1 MATTTKSVD
10 PSLWWESFASLLT
23 DLENASPSDDIPK
36 PLVKKLKENHD
47 WFVETVARF
56 KPPNEKSKEA
66 LMSSQQIKIGLH
78 ELTINPDFRDKALQV
93 SSYLCLDEVQS
104 YILVDRYFERGNA
117 AENYIVHDPIHVV
130 LLQYY
135 IERQCLLKCTRQ
147 ILMHALYLG
156 NSLKEGSLIK
166 EEALKL
172 ISDGLEG
179 KLISVFQG
187 LMSCSH
193 PEEMDVDLFT
203 LWAEETLLEDN
214 LVLDIIFLVYYESL
228 CTCSA
233 EKWKNL
239 CLLYKGILSGSY
251 NFGKLAISPEALYC
265 FYHAKVQLLLIL
277 IETLNLENLLQMVH
291 DAIPFRQGACVF
303 SLTDVQEIDA
313 LVSGFDVFEM
323 RETGPLILAW
333 AVFLCLISSLP
344 RKEET
349 NELTEID
356 HVGYVRQAFEASSLS
371 YFLEI
376 LQNDIL
382 KESDG
387 PVAGYRSVLRTF
399 ISAFIASYEIS
410 LQVEDGT
417 LNLILDI
424 LCYVYRGEESLCIQF
439 WDRASFIDGP
449 IRCLLCNLEGEFPF
463 RTVELLRLLS
473 SLCEGSWPAECVYN
487 FLDKSTGISSLFDIT
502 SESLVDRISQIV
514 ETRHSVSI
522 PGVDGLSIPSKTRGH
537 ILKVVGGTTALV
549 RWEHTKSAVF
559 VLLLRLAQTPYIENN
574 EEAFLTLDLLGRMVS
589 FNTGVCF
596 ALMDSCNFLYV
607 QATGMNGQIENNAWV
622 VEIISILV
630 RNLSPNPSGAALMSM
645 AFVILAKM
653 LKCSPSHVAAVA
665 LRANIFD
672 VASNSSIFNIG
683 WNGLSSG
690 SWLLSG
696 KLAKMLLVDCE
707 QNDYDCTLTISVLDF
722 TMQLVRTGVE
732 DDIVVSL
739 IVFSLQYI
747 LVNHEYWKYKVKNT
761 RWKVTWKVLEV
772 MKICILATSSSE
784 KLRDVIRDLLLY
796 DSSIHNTLF
805 RIMCTTSEALERLYL
820 NRLIELVEIE
830 GLQLA
835 ISSALDISYSMLT
848 KISKDMSSSIPAFH
862 QAMLSSMTKPIPVIA
877 AVISL
882 ISFFRDPAIQVG
894 AAKLLSVLL
903 RMAEPHP
910 LANSCFGPDDKQM
923 TDLRH
928 SINSILLEDWI
939 LNEDLF
945 IAVLNLLT
953 SAARYQPAFLVA
965 IFDKKEDTDVQ
976 LANVGGVKQTTNEA
990 LSGSLGSETSSLV
1003 DAVLQFVERSD
1014 NMINSNPFILLNVL
1028 TFLKSLWH
1036 GAGQYMTILERLKSS
1051 ERFWKQLSN
1060 SISQTADSEVP
1071 LLKSM
1076 KDSEA
1081 LLLGYRY
1088 QCQSAMLET
1097 MAYDLFLMKRLLYAE
1112 SLVKE
1117 RPESNKKVEADNY
1130 VLKNILSNWY
1140 KSSILGSLI
1149 KSYTSCKYDNE
1160 IYFRA
1165 KISLCDIL
1173 YHTMFCY
1180 YLECYF
1186 AGCIKFTHCAHMGKL
1201 VAGDAGSLSVSL
1213 VEKIR
1218 LVYEKCCR
1226 YNSGRAS
1233 CDSHVDAKM
1242 PLVMCLCM
1250 DQHFSYS
1257 VTGEGNELK
1266 ALIMS
1271 DLYYHLQGELEGR
1284 KMSAG
1289 PFKEL
1294 SQFLIES
1301 KVVKFYEDKCS
1312 ADPLSTVDDVYVFDL
1327 GRIQADLGLDMWDC
1341 SEWKT
1346 SKAIADTMLCCM
1358 QEANSMVL
1366 IGNSKLSSLKALITV
1381 LTVYEDSSLEK
1392 VTVVGEK
1399 IPDELIF
1406 SCMDHICRSFLETL
1420 EPLSPAP
1427 DVSEDVLDFLS
1438 AQADLLLHLMR
1449 SVRKNLSISVCV
1461 LVLKTSGTGLKVLSD
1476 LRTIIRGVNKTMKLL
1491 IMLILSAM
1499 EFYWLDSRITG
1510 MKDKETV
1517 EGFAEISNVS
1527 LGLLPILCS
1536 CITIAECC
1544 SLSLT
1549 ALDLMLKGFLTPDT
1563 WFPIINK
1570 HLQLQHV
1577 VLKLQ
1582 DNNSLGSVP
1591 ILLKFFLTIARVR
1604 GGAEMLLN
1612 AGFFSSLKVLFAD
1625 MSDGRV
1631 SSVINSGKKLSTL
1644 SDKTEKPQLIWG
1656 LGLAVVT
1663 AMVHSLGCSSSCTDI
1678 VGNVI
1683 PYFFSEKA
1691 HLISYFLSAPDFPS
1705 DDHDKK
1711 RPRAQRTWTSLSSL
1725 METEQT
1731 LMLMCV
1737 LARHWNSWVK
1747 AMKDTDSQLREM
1759 SIHLLAFISR
1769 GNQRLG
1775 EAPSRTVPL
1784 LCPPILKDEFDCCK
1798 KPSFINS
1805 RNGWFALSPPGCV
1818 SKPKFSGMS
1827 TSTAPVIKDHA
1838 TESNNHVSQTYFSDS
1853 VAIQI
1858 YRISF
1863 LLLKFLCLQ
1872 AEGAAKRAE
1881 ELGYVDLAH
1890 FPELPMPEILH
1901 GIQDQAI
1908 AIVTELCETN
1918 RLKQIHSEIQRVCLL
1933 LLQTMEMAL
1942 YLELCVLQICGI
1954 RPVLGRVE
1962 DFSKEVK
1969 LLIKATE
1976 RHAFLKG
1983 SMNSLNQIISLIYPG
1998 LL

>member
-10 PSLWWESFASLLT
+10 PSLWWESFSSLLT
-23 DLENASPSDDIPK
+23 DLENASPSDDLPE
-36 PLVKKLKENHD
+36 PLAKKLKENHD

-66 LMSSQQIKIGLH
+66 LMSSQQLKIGSN
-78 ELTINPDFRDKALQV
+78 ELTVKPDFRDKSLLV

-104 YILVDRYFERGNA
+104 YILVDRYLEHGNA

-156 NSLKEGSLIK
+156 NSLKEGSLIR

-179 KLISVFQG
+179 KLISVLQG

-193 PEEMDVDLFT
+193 PEKMDVDLFT

-214 LVLDIIFLVYYESL
+214 LVLDIIFLIYYESL

-239 CLLYKGILSGSY
+239 CSLFKGILSGSY
-251 NFGKLAISPEALYC
+251 NFGKLAISSEALYS

-291 DAIPFRQGACVF
+291 DAIPFRQGAFVF
-303 SLTDVQEIDA
+303 TLTDVQEIDA
-313 LVSGFDVFEM
+313 LISGFDIFEM
-323 RETGPLILAW
+323 REAGPLILAW

-376 LQNDIL
+376 FQSDIL

-387 PVAGYRSVLRTF
+387 PLAGYRSVLRTF

-417 LNLILDI
+417 LNLILGI
-424 LCYVYRGEESLCIQF
+424 LCYIYRGEESLCIQF
-439 WDRASFIDGP
+439 WDRASFVDGP

-487 FLDKSTGISSLFDIT
+487 FLDKSTGISTLFDIT
-502 SESLVDRISQIV
+502 SESIVDHILQIV
-514 ETRHSVSI
+514 ETQHPVRI
-522 PGVDGLSIPSKTRGH
+522 PGVDGLHIPHGTRGQ
-537 ILKVVGGTTALV
+537 ILKVVGEKTALV
-549 RWEHTKSAVF
+549 RWEYTKSAVSM
-559 VLLLRLAQTPYIENN
+559 LLLRLAQTPYLENN
-574 EEAFLTLDLLGRMVS
+574 EEAFLILDLLGRIVS
-589 FNTGVCF
+589 FNTAVCF
-596 ALMDSCNFLYV
+596 ALMDSCNFLHV
-607 QATGMNGQIENNAWV
+607 QGTDINGQIENNVWV
-622 VEIISILV
+622 VEIISIMV
-630 RNLSPNPSGAALMSM
+630 RNLSPNASGAALMSM
-645 AFVILAKM
+645 AFLILAKM

-696 KLAKMLLVDCE
+696 KLAKMLLIDSE
-707 QNDYDCTLTISVLDF
+707 QNDYDCPLTISVLDF

-761 RWKVTWKVLEV
+761 RWKVTLKVLEV
-772 MKICILATSSSE
+772 MKTCILATSSSE
-784 KLRDVIRDLLLY
+784 KLSDVIWDLLLC

-835 ISSALDISYSMLT
+835 ISSVLDISYIMLT
-848 KISKDMSSSIPAFH
+848 KISKDMSASIPAFH
-862 QAMLSSMTKPIPVIA
+862 QAMLSSGTKPIPVIS

-894 AAKLLSVLL
+894 AAKLLSMLL
-903 RMAEPHP
+903 QMAEPHSF
-910 LANSCFGPDDKQM
+910 ANSCFDPDDKPV

-928 SINSILLEDWI
+928 SINSILLEHWV

-945 IAVLNLLT
+945 IAIMNLLT
-953 SAARYQPAFLVA
+953 SAACYQPAFFVA
-965 IFDKKEDTDVQ
+965 IFGTKEDIDVQ
-976 LANVGGVKQTTNEA
+976 QDNVGGAKQTTNEA
-990 LSGSLGSETSSLV
+990 FSGSLGSRTSNLV
-1003 DAVLQFVERSD
+1003 DAVLQFVERYD
-1014 NMINSNPFILLNVL
+1014 DVITSNPRVLLNVL
-1028 TFLKSLWH
+1028 NFLKSLWR
-1036 GAGQYMTILERLKSS
+1036 GAGQYTTILERLKSS
-1051 ERFWKQLSN
+1051 DKFWKQLSN
-1060 SISQTADSEVP
+1060 YISQTVGSEVP

-1076 KDSEA
+1076 NDSKA
-1081 LLLGYRY
+1081 LLLGHKY
-1088 QCQSAMLET
+1088 QCQSAILET
-1097 MAYDLFLMKRLLYAE
+1097 MAYDMFLMKKLLYAA

-1117 RPESNKKVEADNY
+1117 PPETNKKIEDDSY
-1130 VLKNILSNWY
+1130 VLKNILSNWC

-1149 KSYTSCKYDNE
+1149 KSYTSWKYDNE

-1165 KISLCDIL
+1165 KVALSLLTVHI
-1173 YHTMFCY
+1173 
-1180 YLECYF
+1180 
-1186 AGCIKFTHCAHMGKL
+1186 MGKL
-1201 VAGDAGSLSVSL
+1201 VAGDTGSLSASL
-1213 VEKIR
+1213 VEKIC
-1218 LVYEKCCR
+1218 LVLKKLT
-1226 YNSGRAS
+1226 S
-1233 CDSHVDAKM
+1233 
-1242 PLVMCLCM
+1242 
-1250 DQHFSYS
+1250 QHAFSELLAQYS
-1257 VTGEGNELK
+1257 LRGYSERKELK
-1266 ALIMS
+1266 ALIIS
-1271 DLYYHLQGELEGR
+1271 DLYFHLQGELEGR

-1294 SQFLIES
+1294 SQFLVES
-1301 KVVKFYEDKCS
+1301 KVVKIYDNKCRV
-1312 ADPLSTVDDVYVFDL
+1312 DTFLTFDDVYVFDL
-1327 GRIQADLGLDMWDC
+1327 KRIQADLGLDMWDY
-1341 SEWKT
+1341 SGWKT
-1346 SKAIADTMLCCM
+1346 SKAIADTVLHCM

-1366 IGNSKLSSLKALITV
+1366 IGISKLSSLKALITV
-1381 LTVYEDSSLEK
+1381 LTVYEDSLLEK
-1392 VTVVGEK
+1392 TIGVGGK
-1399 IPDELIF
+1399 VPNELIF
-1406 SCMDHICRSFLETL
+1406 SCMDHICQSFLDTL

-1427 DVSEDVLDFLS
+1427 DVSKDVLDFLS
-1438 AQADLLLHLMR
+1438 AQADLLHHLMR
-1449 SVRKNLSISVCV
+1449 SVWKSLSLSVCV
-1461 LVLKTSGTGLKVLSD
+1461 LVLKTSGAGLKVLSD
-1476 LRTIIRGVNKTMKLL
+1476 LRTIVSGVNKPMKLL
-1491 IMLILSAM
+1491 LMLILSAM
-1499 EFYWLDSRITG
+1499 EFSSLDSLITG
-1510 MKDKETV
+1510 VKDRESV

-1527 LGLLPILCS
+1527 LGLLPILCN
-1536 CITIAECC
+1536 CVTIPECC

-1549 ALDLMLKGFLTPDT
+1549 ALDLTLKSFLTPDT
-1563 WFPIINK
+1563 WFPIVHK
-1570 HLQLQHV
+1570 HLQVQHI

-1582 DNNSLGSVP
+1582 DKKSSGSVP
-1591 ILLKFFLTIARVR
+1591 ILLKFFLTIAGVR
-1604 GGAEMLLN
+1604 GSAEMLLN

-1625 MSDGRV
+1625 MSNGQV
-1631 SSVINSGKKLSTL
+1631 SFVINSGKKLSTL

-1663 AMVHSLGCSSSCTDI
+1663 AMVHSLGDSSCIDI
-1678 VGNVI
+1678 AGNVI
-1683 PYFFSEKA
+1683 PYFFLEKA

-1737 LARHWNSWVK
+1737 LARHWYPWVK
-1747 AMKDTDSQLREM
+1747 AMKDRDSQLREM

-1775 EAPSRTVPL
+1775 EAPSRTAPL
-1784 LCPPILKDEFDCCK
+1784 LCPPLLKDEFDCYK
-1798 KPSFINS
+1798 KPSFVNS
-1805 RNGWFALSPPGCV
+1805 RNGWFALSPLGCV
-1818 SKPKFSGMS
+1818 SKPKFSGIS
-1827 TSTAPVIKDHA
+1827 TTTALVIKDQV
-1838 TESNNHVSQTYFSDS
+1838 TENNNHVSQTHFSDL
-1853 VAIQI
+1853 VALQI
-1858 YRISF
+1858 YRITF

-1908 AIVTELCETN
+1908 AIVSELCETN
-1918 RLKQIHSEIQRVCLL
+1918 RLKQIHSEIQRLCLL
-1933 LLQTMEMAL
+1933 LLETTEMAL
-1942 YLELCVLQICGI
+1942 HLELCVLHICGI

-1969 LLIKATE
+1969 LLMKATE
-1976 RHAFLKG
+1976 GHAFLKG
-1983 SMNSLNQIISLIYPG
+1983 SMKSLNQIISLVYPG

>member
-1 MATTTKSVD
+1 MAAATKSVD
-10 PSLWWESFASLLT
+10 RSLWWEPFSSLLT
-23 DLENASPSDDIPK
+23 DLENASPSDDLPE
-36 PLVKKLKENHD
+36 PLAKKLKENHD

-56 KPPNEKSKEA
+56 KSPNEKSKEA
-66 LMSSQQIKIGLH
+66 LMSSEQIKIGPH
-78 ELTINPDFRDKALQV
+78 ELTVKPDFRDKALQV

-104 YILVDRYFERGNA
+104 YILVDRYLERGNV

-130 LLQYY
+130 LLQYF

-156 NSLKEGSLIK
+156 NSLKEESLIR

-172 ISDGLEG
+172 IYDGLEG
-179 KLISVFQG
+179 KLISVLEV

-193 PEEMDVDLFT
+193 PEQMDVDLFT

-214 LVLDIIFLVYYESL
+214 LVLDIIFLIYYESL
-228 CTCSA
+228 CTCTA
-233 EKWKNL
+233 ERWKNL
-239 CLLYKGILSGSY
+239 CLLYKVTLSGSY
-251 NFGKLAISPEALYC
+251 NFGKLAISPEALSS
-265 FYHAKVQLLLIL
+265 FYQAKIQLLLIL
-277 IETLNLENLLQMVH
+277 IEALNLENLLHMVH
-291 DAIPFRQGACVF
+291 DEIPFRQGACGF
-303 SLTDVQEIDA
+303 TLTDVREIDA
-313 LVSGFDVFEM
+313 LMSGFDVFEM
-323 RETGPLILAW
+323 REGGPLILAW
-333 AVFLCLISSLP
+333 AVFLCLMSSLP
-344 RKEET
+344 QKEES
-349 NELTEID
+349 NEFMEID

-376 LQNDIL
+376 LQSGIL

-410 LQVEDGT
+410 LQEEDGT
-417 LNLILDI
+417 LNLILGI

-439 WDRASFIDGP
+439 WDRASFTDGP

-502 SESLVDRISQIV
+502 SESLLDNVSQIV
-514 ETRHSVSI
+514 ETQHPVPI
-522 PGVDGLSIPSKTRGH
+522 PGIDGLHIPSRTHGH
-537 ILKVVGGTTALV
+537 VLKVVDGRTALV

-559 VLLLRLAQTPYIENN
+559 VLLLRLAQIPYLENN
-574 EEAFLTLDLLGRMVS
+574 EEAFLTLDLLSRMVS
-589 FNTGVCF
+589 CNTAVCF
-596 ALMDSCNFLYV
+596 ALMDSCNICHL
-607 QATGMNGQIENNAWV
+607 QATGMNGQIENNVWV
-622 VEIISILV
+622 VEIISNIV

-653 LKCSPSHVAAVA
+653 LKCCPSNVAAVA
-665 LRANIFD
+665 LKANIFD
-672 VASNSSIFNIG
+672 VASNSSTFNIG

-696 KLAKMLLVDCE
+696 KLAKMLLIDSE
-707 QNDYDCTLTISVLDF
+707 QNDYDCPLTISVLDF
-722 TMQLVRTGVE
+722 TMELVRTGVE

-761 RWKVTWKVLEV
+761 RWKVTLKVLEV
-772 MKICILATSSSE
+772 MKTCILATASSE
-784 KLRDVIRDLLLY
+784 KLSDVIRDLLLD

-835 ISSALDISYSMLT
+835 ISSALDISYVMLT
-848 KISKDMSSSIPAFH
+848 KISKDMTSSIPAFH
-862 QAMLSSMTKPIPVIA
+862 QAVLSSTTKPISVIA

-882 ISFFRDPAIQVG
+882 ISFFRDLAIQVA
-894 AAKLLSVLL
+894 AAKLLAILL
-903 RMAEPHP
+903 QMAEPHP
-910 LANSCFGPDDKQM
+910 FINSCFCPDDKRM
-923 TDLRH
+923 ADLRL
-928 SINSILLEDWI
+928 SINRILLEHRI
-939 LNEDLF
+939 LNDDLF
-945 IAVLNLLT
+945 IAVLNLLA
-953 SAARYQPAFLVA
+953 SAARFQPAFLLA
-965 IFDKKEDTDVQ
+965 IFDTKEDTAVQ
-976 LANVGGVKQTTNEA
+976 LANIGGVKQTTNEP
-990 LSGSLGSETSSLV
+990 LSGSLGSETCSLV
-1003 DAVLQFVERSD
+1003 NAILQFVESSND
-1014 NMINSNPFILLNVL
+1014 VINSNPCVLLNAL
-1028 TFLKSLWH
+1028 NFLKALWH
-1036 GAGQYMTILERLKSS
+1036 GAGLYTTILERLKSS
-1051 ERFWKQLSN
+1051 DKFWKQLSN
-1060 SISQTADSEVP
+1060 SIFQSAALEVP
-1071 LLKSM
+1071 VLKSI
-1076 KDSEA
+1076 KESEA
-1081 LLLGYRY
+1081 SLLGHKYR
-1088 QCQSAMLET
+1088 CQSAILET
-1097 MAYDLFLMKRLLYAE
+1097 MAYDVFLMKKLLYAE
-1112 SLVKE
+1112 SLVKD
-1117 RPESNKKVEADNY
+1117 PSESNKKIEADNN
-1130 VLKNILSNWY
+1130 VMKSILSNWCN
-1140 KSSILGSLI
+1140 SSVLGSLI

-1160 IYFRA
+1160 IYFHA
-1165 KISLCDIL
+1165 KVALSLLTVHI
-1173 YHTMFCY
+1173 
-1180 YLECYF
+1180 
-1186 AGCIKFTHCAHMGKL
+1186 MGKL

-1218 LVYEKCCR
+1218 HVYKKLTVQP
-1226 YNSGRAS
+1226 A
-1233 CDSHVDAKM
+1233 
-1242 PLVMCLCM
+1242 
-1250 DQHFSYS
+1250 FSELLAQYS
-1257 VTGEGNELK
+1257 LRGYSEGKELK

-1301 KVVKFYEDKCS
+1301 KIVKIYENKCS
-1312 ADPLSTVDDVYVFDL
+1312 LDLFLNADDVHVFDL
-1327 GRIQADLGLDMWDC
+1327 GRIQADLGLDMWDY
-1341 SEWKT
+1341 SEWRT
-1346 SKAIADTMLCCM
+1346 SKGIAETMLSCM
-1358 QEANSMVL
+1358 QKANSMVL

-1381 LTVYEDSSLEK
+1381 LTVYEDSLLEK
-1392 VTVVGEK
+1392 MTEVGGK
-1399 IPDELIF
+1399 IPDQLIF
-1406 SCMDHICRSFLETL
+1406 SCMEHICRSFLDTL
-1420 EPLSPAP
+1420 EPLSRVP
-1427 DVSEDVLDFLS
+1427 DVSEDVLDFLTS
-1438 AQADLLLHLMR
+1438 QADLLLHLTR
-1449 SVRKNLSISVCV
+1449 SVRKSLSMSVC
-1461 LVLKTSGTGLKVLSD
+1461 LLLLKTSGTGLKMLND
-1476 LRTIIRGVNKTMKLL
+1476 LRTIVSGVNNTMKLL
-1491 IMLILSAM
+1491 IMLILLSM
-1499 EFYWLDSRITG
+1499 EFCWLDSHISG
-1510 MKDKETV
+1510 VKDKESI

-1527 LGLLPILCS
+1527 LGLLPILCN
-1536 CITIAECC
+1536 CVTVAECH
-1544 SLSLT
+1544 SLCLT
-1549 ALDLMLKGFLTPDT
+1549 ALDLTLKGFLTPDT
-1563 WFPIINK
+1563 WFPIIHK

-1582 DNNSLGSVP
+1582 DKNSFGSVP
-1591 ILLKFFLTIARVR
+1591 VLLKFFLTIARVR

-1612 AGFFSSLKVLFAD
+1612 AGFFSSLKLLFAD

-1644 SDKTEKPQLIWG
+1644 SDKIEKPQLIWG
-1656 LGLAVVT
+1656 LGLAVIT
-1663 AMVHSLGCSSSCTDI
+1663 AMVHSLGDSSLSIDI
-1678 VGNVI
+1678 VANVI
-1683 PYFFSEKA
+1683 PYLFSEKA

-1711 RPRAQRTWTSLSSL
+1711 RPRAQRTWTSLSKL

-1737 LARHWNSWVK
+1737 LAQHWNTWVK

-1775 EAPSRTVPL
+1775 EAPSRIPPL
-1784 LCPPILKDEFDCCK
+1784 ICPPILKDELDCCN
-1798 KPSFINS
+1798 KPSFVNS
-1805 RNGWFALSPPGCV
+1805 KNGWFALSPLGCI
-1818 SKPKFSGMS
+1818 SKPKFSGIS
-1827 TSTAPVIKDHA
+1827 TTALVIKDQA
-1838 TESNNHVSQTYFSDS
+1838 TESNNYVSQTYFSDS

-1858 YRISF
+1858 YRIAF

-1918 RLKQIHSEIQRVCLL
+1918 RSKQIQSEVQQVCLL
-1933 LLQTMEMAL
+1933 LLQTIEMAL

-1954 RPVLGRVE
+1954 KPMLGRVE
-1962 DFSKEVK
+1962 DVSKEVK
-1969 LLIKATE
+1969 LLMKATE
-1976 RHAFLKG
+1976 GHAFLKG
-1983 SMNSLNQIISLIYPG
+1983 SMKSLSQIISLVYPG
-1998 LL
+1998 LP

>member
-1 MATTTKSVD
+1 MAATAKSVD
-10 PSLWWESFASLLT
+10 LSLWWEPFSSLLT
-23 DLENASPSDDIPK
+23 DLENASPSDDLPEA
-36 PLVKKLKENHD
+36 LAKKLKENHV
-47 WFVETVARF
+47 WFVETVSRF

-66 LMSSQQIKIGLH
+66 LTSSQQIKIGPH
-78 ELTINPDFRDKALQV
+78 ELTVKPDFRDKALQV

-104 YILVDRYFERGNA
+104 YILVDRYLERGNA

-130 LLQYY
+130 LLQYF
-135 IERQCLLKCTRQ
+135 IERQCLFKCTRQ
-147 ILMHALYLG
+147 ILTHALYLG
-156 NSLKEGSLIK
+156 NGLKEGSLVR
-166 EEALKL
+166 EEAQKL

-179 KLISVFQG
+179 KLISVLEI

-193 PEEMDVDLFT
+193 PEQMDVDLFT
-203 LWAEETLLEDN
+203 LWAEETLLENN
-214 LVLDIIFLVYYESL
+214 LVLDIVFLIYYESL

-233 EKWKNL
+233 ERWKKL
-239 CLLYKGILSGSY
+239 CSLYKGTLSGSY
-251 NFGKLAISPEALYC
+251 NFGMLAISPEALSS

-277 IETLNLENLLQMVH
+277 IEALNLENLLQMVH

-303 SLTDVQEIDA
+303 TMTDVQEIDA
-313 LVSGFDVFEM
+313 LLSSFDIFEM
-323 RETGPLILAW
+323 REGGPLLLAW

-344 RKEET
+344 QKEES
-349 NELTEID
+349 NELMEID
-356 HVGYVRQAFEASSLS
+356 HAGYARQAFEASSLN
-371 YFLEI
+371 YFLQI
-376 LQNDIL
+376 LQSGIL

-387 PVAGYRSVLRTF
+387 PVAGYVSVLRTF

-410 LQVEDGT
+410 LQQEDGT
-417 LNLILDI
+417 LNLILAI

-449 IRCLLCNLEGEFPF
+449 IRCLLCNFEGEFPF

-502 SESLVDRISQIV
+502 SESLLDHATQIV
-514 ETRHSVSI
+514 ETRHPVCI
-522 PGVDGLSIPSKTRGH
+522 PGIEGLHIPSRTRGH
-537 ILKVVGGTTALV
+537 ILRVVGGETALV

-559 VLLLRLAQTPYIENN
+559 VLLLRLAQTPYLENN

-589 FNTGVCF
+589 FNTAVCF
-596 ALMDSCNFLYV
+596 SLMDSCNIFHV
-607 QATGMNGQIENNAWV
+607 QATGMNGQIENNVWV
-622 VEIISILV
+622 VEIISSII
-630 RNLSPNPSGAALMSM
+630 RNLSPNPSGAALMSS

-653 LKCSPSHVAAVA
+653 LKCSSSNVAAVA
-665 LRANIFD
+665 LKANIFD
-672 VASNSSIFNIG
+672 VASKSSISNLG

-696 KLAKMLLVDCE
+696 KLAKMLLIDSE
-707 QNDYDCTLTISVLDF
+707 QNDYDCPLTISVLDF
-722 TMQLVRTGVE
+722 TMELVRTGVE

-761 RWKVTWKVLEV
+761 RWKVTLKVLEV
-772 MKICILATSSSE
+772 MKMCILATSSSE
-784 KLRDVIRDLLLY
+784 KLSDVIRDLILY

-805 RIMCTTSEALERLYL
+805 RIMCTTSEALERLHL

-835 ISSALDISYSMLT
+835 ISSALDISYVMLT
-848 KISKDMSSSIPAFH
+848 KFSKDMSSNIPAFH
-862 QAMLSSMTKPIPVIA
+862 QVILSSTTKPIPVIA

-882 ISFFRDPAIQVG
+882 ISFFRNPTIQVA
-894 AAKLLSVLL
+894 AAKLLAILL
-903 RMAEPHP
+903 RMGEPHP
-910 LANSCFGPDDKQM
+910 FISSSFCPDDKRM

-928 SINSILLEDWI
+928 SINSILLEHWI

-945 IAVLNLLT
+945 IAILNLLA
-953 SAARYQPAFLVA
+953 SAARYQPAFLLA
-965 IFDKKEDTDVQ
+965 MFDAKED
-976 LANVGGVKQTTNEA
+976 TNEA
-990 LSGSLGSETSSLV
+990 LSGSLGSETCSLV
-1003 DAVLQFVERSD
+1003 DVILQFFERSND
-1014 NMINSNPFILLNVL
+1014 VVNSNPCILLNVL
-1028 TFLKSLWH
+1028 NFLKSLWH
-1036 GAGQYMTILERLKSS
+1036 GAGQYTTILERLKSS
-1051 ERFWKQLSN
+1051 DKLWKELSN
-1060 SISQTADSEVP
+1060 SISRNAGLEVP

-1076 KDSEA
+1076 KESEVSH
-1081 LLLGYRY
+1081 LGHKYR
-1088 QCQSAMLET
+1088 CQSAILEM
-1097 MAYDLFLMKRLLYAE
+1097 MAYDMFLMKKLMHAE

-1117 RPESNKKVEADNY
+1117 PPESNKKIEADNN
-1130 VLKNILSNWY
+1130 VLKNVLSNWC
-1140 KSSILGSLI
+1140 KSSVLGSLI

-1160 IYFRA
+1160 MYFRA
-1165 KISLCDIL
+1165 KVALSSLTVHI
-1173 YHTMFCY
+1173 
-1180 YLECYF
+1180 
-1186 AGCIKFTHCAHMGKL
+1186 MGKL

-1213 VEKIR
+1213 VEKIH
-1218 LVYEKCCR
+1218 LVYKKLT
-1226 YNSGRAS
+1226 
-1233 CDSHVDAKM
+1233 VQ
-1242 PLVMCLCM
+1242 PT
-1250 DQHFSYS
+1250 FSELLAQYS
-1257 VTGEGNELK
+1257 QRGYSEGKELK
-1266 ALIMS
+1266 ALILS

-1301 KVVKFYEDKCS
+1301 KVVKIYENKCS
-1312 ADPLSTVDDVYVFDL
+1312 VDPFSNADDVHVFDL
-1327 GRIQADLGLDMWDC
+1327 GRIKADLGLDMWDY

-1346 SKAIADTMLCCM
+1346 SKAIAETMLCCM

-1381 LTVYEDSSLEK
+1381 LTVYGDSSLEK
-1392 VTVVGEK
+1392 KTEVGGK
-1399 IPDELIF
+1399 IPDQLIF
-1406 SCMDHICRSFLETL
+1406 SCMDHICRSFLDTL
-1420 EPLSPAP
+1420 EPLSPVP
-1427 DVSEDVLDFLS
+1427 DVSEDVLDFLT
-1438 AQADLLLHLMR
+1438 AQADLLLHLTR
-1449 SVRKNLSISVCV
+1449 SVRKSLSMSVCV
-1461 LVLKTSGTGLKVLSD
+1461 LLLKTSGTGLKVLSD
-1476 LRTIIRGVNKTMKLL
+1476 LRMMIGGVNKTMKLL
-1491 IMLILSAM
+1491 IMLILSTT
-1499 EFYWLDSRITG
+1499 EFCWSGSHISG
-1510 MKDKETV
+1510 VKDKESV
-1517 EGFAEISNVS
+1517 EGFPEISNVS
-1527 LGLLPILCS
+1527 LGLLPILCN
-1536 CITIAECC
+1536 CVTVAECHC
-1544 SLSLT
+1544 LCLT
-1549 ALDLMLKGFLTPDT
+1549 ALDLILKCFLTPDT
-1563 WFPIINK
+1563 WFPIIHK

-1582 DNNSLGSVP
+1582 DKNSFGSVP

-1612 AGFFSSLKVLFAD
+1612 AGFFSSLKLLFAD

-1631 SSVINSGKKLSTL
+1631 SSVINSGKRLST
-1644 SDKTEKPQLIWG
+1644 SPDKTEKPQLIWG
-1656 LGLAVVT
+1656 LGLAVIA
-1663 AMVHSLGCSSSCTDI
+1663 AMVHSLGDSSSSADI
-1678 VGNVI
+1678 VANVI
-1683 PYFFSEKA
+1683 PYLFSEKA

-1731 LMLMCV
+1731 LMLMCI

-1769 GNQRLG
+1769 GNQRIG
-1775 EAPSRTVPL
+1775 EAPSRTAPL
-1784 LCPPILKDEFDCCK
+1784 LCPPILKDELDCCN
-1798 KPSFINS
+1798 KPSFVNS
-1805 RNGWFALSPPGCV
+1805 RNGWFALSPLGCV
-1818 SKPKFSGMS
+1818 SKLKISGIS
-1827 TSTAPVIKDHA
+1827 TTALVIKDQA
-1838 TESNNHVSQTYFSDS
+1838 TESNNHVSQTYFSDT

-1858 YRISF
+1858 YKIAF

-1908 AIVTELCETN
+1908 AIVTELCDGN
-1918 RLKQIHSEIQRVCLL
+1918 RLKQIHSEVQQVCLL

-1954 RPVLGRVE
+1954 KPMLGRVE
-1962 DFSKEVK
+1962 DVSKEVK
-1969 LLIKATE
+1969 VLMKATE
-1976 RHAFLKG
+1976 GHAFLKG
-1983 SMNSLNQIISLIYPG
+1983 SMNKTLLQITPMNSKAFVTITCSSMSSPSPFRESGWFFSPRKEQYQLVPSSSSGYMNV
-1998 LL
+1998 

>member
-10 PSLWWESFASLLT
+10 PSLWWEPFSSLLA
-23 DLENASPSDDIPK
+23 DLENASPSDDIPE
-36 PLVKKLKENHD
+36 PLAKKLKENHD

-66 LMSSQQIKIGLH
+66 LMSSQKIKIGLH
-78 ELTINPDFRDKALQV
+78 ELTVKPDFRDKALQV

-104 YILVDRYFERGNA
+104 YILVDRYLECEND
-117 AENYIVHDPIHVV
+117 AENYIVHGPIHVV
-130 LLQYY
+130 LRYY
-135 IERQCLLKCTRQ
+135 IERQCLFKCIRQ

-156 NSLKEGSLIK
+156 NSLKEGSLIR

-179 KLISVFQG
+179 KLISVLQV

-193 PEEMDVDLFT
+193 PEQMDVDLFT

-214 LVLDIIFLVYYESL
+214 LGLDIIFLIYYESL

-239 CLLYKGILSGSY
+239 CSLYKGILSGSY
-251 NFGKLAISPEALYC
+251 NFGKLAISSEALYS

-291 DAIPFRQGACVF
+291 DAIPFRQSACVF
-303 SLTDVQEIDA
+303 TLTDVQEIDA
-313 LVSGFDVFEM
+313 LISGFDIFEM
-323 RETGPLILAW
+323 REAGPLILAW

-344 RKEET
+344 RKEEA

-376 LQNDIL
+376 LQSFL

-502 SESLVDRISQIV
+502 SESLLDRTSQIV
-514 ETRHSVSI
+514 ETQHPMRI
-522 PGVDGLSIPSKTRGH
+522 PGVDGLHIPSRTHGH
-537 ILKVVGGTTALV
+537 ILKVVGGKTALV
-549 RWEHTKSAVF
+549 RWEHRKSAVF
-559 VLLLRLAQTPYIENN
+559 VLLLRLAQTPYLENN
-574 EEAFLTLDLLGRMVS
+574 EEAFLILDLLGRMVS
-589 FNTGVCF
+589 FNTAVCF
-596 ALMDSCNFLYV
+596 ALMDICNFLHV
-607 QATGMNGQIENNAWV
+607 QATDMNGQIEKNVWV
-622 VEIISILV
+622 VEIVSIMV
-630 RNLSPNPSGAALMSM
+630 RNLSPSPSGAALMSM
-645 AFVILAKM
+645 AFLILAKM

-665 LRANIFD
+665 LKANMFD
-672 VASNSSIFNIG
+672 MASNSSILNIG

-690 SWLLSG
+690 SLLLSG
-696 KLAKMLLVDCE
+696 KLAKMVLIDSE
-707 QNDYDCTLTISVLDF
+707 QNDYDCPLTISVLDF

-761 RWKVTWKVLEV
+761 RWKVTLKVLEV
-772 MKICILATSSSE
+772 MKTCILATSSSE
-784 KLRDVIRDLLLY
+784 KLSDVIRDLLLY

-835 ISSALDISYSMLT
+835 ISSALDISYIMLT
-848 KISKDMSSSIPAFH
+848 KFSKDMSSSVPAFH
-862 QAMLSSMTKPIPVIA
+862 QAMLSSMTKPIPVIT

-894 AAKLLSVLL
+894 AAKLLSMWL
-903 RMAEPHP
+903 RMAESHP
-910 LANSCFGPDDKQM
+910 FANSCFGPDDKQM

-928 SINSILLEDWI
+928 SINSILLEHWI

-945 IAVLNLLT
+945 IAILNLLT
-953 SAARYQPAFLVA
+953 SAACYQPAFLVA
-965 IFDKKEDTDVQ
+965 IFDTKEDTDVQ

-1003 DAVLQFVERSD
+1003 DAVLQFVERYD
-1014 NMINSNPFILLNVL
+1014 DVINSNPCVLLNVL
-1028 TFLKSLWH
+1028 NFLKALWH
-1036 GAGQYMTILERLKSS
+1036 GAGQYTTILERLKSS
-1051 ERFWKQLSN
+1051 DKFWKQLSN
-1060 SISQTADSEVP
+1060 SISQTAGSEVP

-1081 LLLGYRY
+1081 LLLGHRY
-1088 QCQSAMLET
+1088 QCQSAILEM
-1097 MAYDLFLMKRLLYAE
+1097 MAYDLFLMKKLLYFE
-1112 SLVKE
+1112 SLFKE
-1117 RPESNKKVEADNY
+1117 PPESIKKIEADNY
-1130 VLKNILSNWY
+1130 ALKNILSNWC

-1165 KISLCDIL
+1165 KVAFSLLTVHI
-1173 YHTMFCY
+1173 
-1180 YLECYF
+1180 
-1186 AGCIKFTHCAHMGKL
+1186 MGKL

-1218 LVYEKCCR
+1218 LVFKKLT
-1226 YNSGRAS
+1226 SQPA
-1233 CDSHVDAKM
+1233 
-1242 PLVMCLCM
+1242 
-1250 DQHFSYS
+1250 FSELLAQYS
-1257 VTGEGNELK
+1257 LRGYSEGKELK

-1284 KMSAG
+1284 TISAG

-1301 KVVKFYEDKCS
+1301 KVVKIYENKCNV
-1312 ADPLSTVDDVYVFDL
+1312 DPFSTAADVYVFDL
-1327 GRIQADLGLDMWDC
+1327 GRIQADFGLEMWDY
-1341 SEWKT
+1341 SEWRT

-1381 LTVYEDSSLEK
+1381 LTVYEDSSPEK
-1392 VTVVGEK
+1392 MTGVGGK
-1399 IPDELIF
+1399 IPDQLIF
-1406 SCMDHICRSFLETL
+1406 SCMDHICQSFLDTL
-1420 EPLSPAP
+1420 EPLSPVT
-1427 DVSEDVLDFLS
+1427 DVSKDVLDFLI

-1449 SVRKNLSISVCV
+1449 SVWKSLSISVCY
-1461 LVLKTSGTGLKVLSD
+1461 LVLKTSGTGLKVLGD
-1476 LRTIIRGVNKTMKLL
+1476 LRTIVSGVNKPMKLL
-1491 IMLILSAM
+1491 LMLILSAM

-1510 MKDKETV
+1510 VKDRESV

-1527 LGLLPILCS
+1527 LGLLPILCN

-1549 ALDLMLKGFLTPDT
+1549 ALDLTLKSFLTPDT
-1563 WFPIINK
+1563 WFPIIHK

-1582 DNNSLGSVP
+1582 DKNSFGSVP

-1612 AGFFSSLKVLFAD
+1612 AGFFSALKVLFAD

-1631 SSVINSGKKLSTL
+1631 SLVINSGKKRSTL

-1663 AMVHSLGCSSSCTDI
+1663 AMVHSLGDNSSCIDI
-1678 VGNVI
+1678 AGNMI

-1737 LARHWNSWVK
+1737 LARDWNSWVK

-1759 SIHLLAFISR
+1759 SIHLLAFISH

-1775 EAPSRTVPL
+1775 EAPSRTAPL

-1798 KPSFINS
+1798 KPSFVNS
-1805 RNGWFALSPPGCV
+1805 RNGWFALSPLGCV
-1818 SKPKFSGMS
+1818 SKPKFSGIS
-1827 TSTAPVIKDHA
+1827 TTTALVIKDQA

-1858 YRISF
+1858 YRITF

-1901 GIQDQAI
+1901 GVQDQAI
-1908 AIVTELCETN
+1908 AIVAEICETN
-1918 RLKQIHSEIQRVCLL
+1918 RLKQIHSEIQVVCLL
-1933 LLQTMEMAL
+1933 LLQTLEMAL

-1969 LLIKATE
+1969 LLMKATE
-1976 RHAFLKG
+1976 GHAFLKV
-1983 SMNSLNQIISLIYPG
+1983 SMKSLNQIISLVYPG